1 MNCKQRM
8 LVGALAACISTAVS
22 TSVSAGDVFKWV
34 DENGITHYGERPPT
48 NRDHTRVIRGSR
60 LPAPEAS
67 PAATATAT
75 ATTGIPAG
83 AAPSAPAQPAPEAAG
98 AAAESASALDQQEAA
113 LNAKVKAHN
122 CQKAKEILAT
132 LNSTAKVRAK
142 NEQGEYV
149 ILSDEEMQQRKAH
162 AQKVMEESC

>member
-1 MNCKQRM
+1 MNCKQRI

-22 TSVSAGDVFKWV
+22 TSVTAGDVFKWV

-48 NRDHTRVIRGSR
+48 NRDHTRVIKGSR
-60 LPAPEAS
+60 LPAPEESAT
-67 PAATATAT
+67 PAATAGATAT
-75 ATTGIPAG
+75 AGG
-83 AAPSAPAQPAPEAAG
+83 SAPAAASPAPEAAG
-98 AAAESASALDQQEAA
+98 AASTSASAIDQQEAA
-113 LNAKVKAHN
+113 LNAQVKAHN
-122 CQKAKEILAT
+122 CKKAKEILET

-142 NEQGEYV
+142 NDQGEYV